1 MFSLGTGSECE
12 FESAAGPRK
21 LGFSRLG
28 AVELR
33 NLHPDDRAEAAAD
46 FVRCLAQA
54 AASGAPVSH
63 RRVTRLLTG
72 ADRTGPPLW
81 FDLRLTALPG
91 GKWYIMGHD
100 VSEAKLA
107 ERSLHDWL
115 ATMSHDAR
123 TPLSSINAS
132 CTLLAAC
139 ALCAEARELLAAV
152 AGGTHVLLSTVNQV
166 MLLKKLDSEG
176 GAAAVC
182 APGTGPPDVDVA
194 RLARGVLA
202 SVTAGLAAQTG
213 VRCSLELDAG
223 LAPRFVCPREHV
235 EHILLSLL
243 VYGVQA
249 GTAAPGDRN
258 VSVRIWC
265 ERRVQPGGN
274 DGDQEQH
281 RLLMRVNV
289 PGRVLTRQQLAVL
302 FEPFTS
308 ATRAE
313 DDAGGTPRA
322 DAGGGSGRLGLH
334 VARRLARALG
344 GKLVA
349 RSTPSEGSSFVAELP
364 APACC
369 GDADAAARHDACCAR
384 VAARAEEDDGESRV
398 DADEPRARRLSEE
411 RARASQ
417 SEPAAAATAAGF
429 KAQLLEGDE
438 PLSAFSSIVETNAP
452 SSGERFG
459 ALKLVHGKLREMMD
473 LLLAHADGEGFLAVR
488 DGRTVYMSQTLAR
501 MLRYGS
507 QAEVI
512 GMPTLEMT
520 HPEDLE
526 RVVLILQD
534 ARAESCAAGGT
545 TVRRTLTSRM
555 RRGDGTYVWVES
567 EMCIDPRDSYN
578 IVRDVTDR
586 KRLSASLKSFLAL
599 TVQDML
605 QPVTLVQTASQLLS
619 QLPSVRDNEEARF
632 LVAAVS
638 AASRLLSGIVSNV
651 LSLRALEAGECS
663 INAVPFSVREAVDGV
678 LAVCD
683 ATFAAHTLRWVNQD
697 EPLPARALGDGDRM
711 AQILLNL
718 LTSACPCA

>member
-1 MFSLGTGSECE
+1 M
-12 FESAAGPRK
+12 
-21 LGFSRLG
+21 
-28 AVELR
+28 ELR
-33 NLHPDDRAEAAAD
+33 NIHPDDRAEAAAD

-72 ADRTGPPLW
+72 VDRTGPPRW

-139 ALCAEARELLAAV
+139 DLCAEARELLAAV
-152 AGGTHVLLSTVNQV
+152 AGGTKVLLSTVNQV
-166 MLLKKLDSEG
+166 MLLRTLDSEG

-182 APGTGPPDVDVA
+182 EPGTRPADVDVA

-223 LAPRFVCPREHV
+223 LAPRLACPREHV

-249 GTAAPGDRN
+249 GTGAPGDR
-258 VSVRIWC
+258 SVTARIWC
-265 ERRVQPGGN
+265 ERRVQPGG
-274 DGDQEQH
+274 GDEQH
-281 RLLMRVNV
+281 MLLMRVTV
-289 PGRVLTRQQLAVL
+289 PGRVLSPQQLAVL
-302 FEPFTS
+302 FDPFTS

-313 DDAGGTPRA
+313 DDSLTAHHA
-322 DAGGGSGRLGLH
+322 DACGGSGRLGLH

-349 RSTPSEGSSFVAELP
+349 RSAPGVGSSFVAELP

-369 GDADAAARHDACCAR
+369 GDDDANERHDACCAR
-384 VAARAEEDDGESRV
+384 VEAHADDEDGEARV
-398 DADEPRARRLSEE
+398 DVDAPMPMRARRLSEA
-411 RARASQ
+411 RARALQ
-417 SEPAAAATAAGF
+417 SEPEAAATAAGF
-429 KAQLLEGDE
+429 KAQLLEKGDE
-438 PLSAFSSIVETNAP
+438 TLSAFSSIVETNAP
-452 SSGERFG
+452 ASGERFS

-473 LLLAHADGEGFLAVR
+473 LLLAHADGEGFFAVR
-488 DGRTVYMSQTLAR
+488 DGRTVYVSPSLVR

-507 QAEVI
+507 HTELL
-512 GMPTLEMT
+512 GMKSLEMT
-520 HPEDLE
+520 HPVDLE
-526 RVVLILQD
+526 RVVLILQG
-534 ARAESCAAGGT
+534 ARDESCAAGGT
-545 TVRRTLTSRM
+545 TVRRTLTSRL
-555 RRGDGTYVWVES
+555 RRADGTYVWVES
-567 EMCIDPRDSYN
+567 EMCIEQRDSYN
-578 IVRDVTDR
+578 ILRDVTDR
-586 KRLSASLKSFLAL
+586 KRLSASLKSFLTL

-663 INAVPFSVREAVDGV
+663 INAVPFSVREMVDSV
-678 LAVCD
+678 LSVCD
-683 ATFAAHTLRWVNQD
+683 ATFTAHTLRWVNQD
-697 EPLPARALGDGDRM
+697 GRLPARALGDGDRM

-718 LTSACPCA
+718 LTSA